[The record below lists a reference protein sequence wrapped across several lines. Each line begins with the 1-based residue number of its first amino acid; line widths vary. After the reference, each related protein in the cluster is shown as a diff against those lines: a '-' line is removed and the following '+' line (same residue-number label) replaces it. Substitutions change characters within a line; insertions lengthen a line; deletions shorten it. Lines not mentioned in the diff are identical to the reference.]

1 MKRKKKEET
10 AEVEIIY
17 GEESI
22 ETMDEGEREI
32 ICMHLF
38 DEMIEFYQRNPD
50 KYEEILKENKKLQL
64 KAKSKKGPLL

>member
-1 MKRKKKEET
+1 MKKKKEET

-17 GEESI
+17 GVESI

-32 ICMHLF
+32 LCMHLF

-50 KYEEILKENKKLQL
+50 KYKEILKENKNHQL
-64 KAKSKKGPLL
+64 KTKSKKGLLL